1 MTKLF
6 LQNKLDAFIECPEM
20 LILPQVNLLQSSN
33 HSRSVQ
39 KRAFNVIVAI
49 YKQLHERIH
58 SGDYQN
64 PDQLLSKTPE
74 QVQKMLVGR

>member
-1 MTKLF
+1 MSNY

-20 LILPQVNLLQSSN
+20 LILPQVNLLQSTN
-33 HSRSVQ
+33 HASTIQ

-49 YKQLHERIH
+49 YKQLYERIH

-64 PDQLLSKTPE
+64 PEQLLSKTPE
-74 QVQKMLVGR
+74 QVQSILGGR